1 MTDEPLPGRI
11 VGNSILLKDLEI
23 SEVHDHLCLLYDS
36 TLDWRTFVASYIK
49 TGLECGE
56 RCCYIYDTHTARQIR
71 DLLRADNVDVTALE
85 ASGQLNIIHGHKTY
99 FKNGYFDP
107 DFLIS
112 SYVVETEKAIS
123 QGCPGLR
130 ITFETDWA
138 LHYQVPAAQLL
149 EYESRLN
156 GKLFPRYPFLNICQY
171 ERAKFEPEVIKGL
184 LLTHPRIIRGNRVY
198 SNPYYVLPDKYA
210 NYNKAGMEARYWLE
224 NIERETKKETDA
236 ETGILFG
243 KVFEESPLGI
253 ALSNPQ
259 FRFVKVNAAMCHML
273 GYSESE
279 LLNLSFKEITHP
291 DNLQTDSENI
301 RKLQAGEIKEY
312 QTQKKYLRKDGKAVW
327 GKLTATLVHDETGQF
342 LYFMAVIENINELKI
357 AELGLRESERK
368 FRELAELTPGAIF
381 EADSTGKLTYVN
393 RLCFEYFGFSVNTD
407 ISIFNV
413 FDFIAPED
421 HQKAANRIQ
430 RVMRGENPEFEEYT
444 GINKEETRFPVLIN
458 SSVIKNAR
466 GDPSGIRGVIIDIT
480 GRKKTEEQLLL
491 SEARLESLLRI
502 SQYKAGNIQNLLDF
516 ALREA
521 IQLTK
526 SKIGYIYHYSEK
538 KQEFTLNTWSRGVM
552 EACSVRDA
560 RSIYQLENTGIWGE
574 AVRQRKAIILND
586 FQSPHP
592 LKKGMPQGH
601 AELTRFMTIPVIVSD
616 KVVAVVGVANKDTD
630 YESSDERQLTLLMD
644 STWKIVDLQKA
655 EESRRHAAEKLE
667 ILYKKE
673 KEQREELEKEAKAR
687 SMFIDVLAHELRT
700 PLTPIMVSTGML
712 KEILGPSTNEITQ
725 KLAQNIQSA
734 SEILAT
740 RLEELLD
747 LGRYSRGTF
756 KLELQP
762 VDFLKYLNG
771 IIDRLRPLIAQK
783 KQEFIVDIPEK
794 SSEVNLDPSRFE
806 QVIINLI
813 SNAAKFSPENGK
825 IFLNIKVTDKSLNME
840 VKDEGIG
847 ITPEEQERLFQP
859 YHRVEQDRQKFP
871 GIGLG
876 LAVSKQLVEAHG
888 GKIWVESLPGQGS
901 VFSLAIPLGNTS
913 FKD

>member
-1 MTDEPLPGRI
+1 
-11 VGNSILLKDLEI
+11 
-23 SEVHDHLCLLYDS
+23 
-36 TLDWRTFVASYIK
+36 
-49 TGLECGE
+49 
-56 RCCYIYDTHTARQIR
+56 
-71 DLLRADNVDVTALE
+71 
-85 ASGQLNIIHGHKTY
+85 
-99 FKNGYFDP
+99 
-107 DFLIS
+107 
-112 SYVVETEKAIS
+112 
-123 QGCPGLR
+123 
-130 ITFETDWA
+130 
-138 LHYQVPAAQLL
+138 
-149 EYESRLN
+149 
-156 GKLFPRYPFLNICQY
+156 
-171 ERAKFEPEVIKGL
+171 
-184 LLTHPRIIRGNRVY
+184 
-198 SNPYYVLPDKYA
+198 
-210 NYNKAGMEARYWLE
+210 
-224 NIERETKKETDA
+224 
-236 ETGILFG
+236 
-243 KVFEESPLGI
+243 
-253 ALSNPQ
+253 
-259 FRFVKVNAAMCHML
+259 
-273 GYSESE
+273 
-279 LLNLSFKEITHP
+279 
-291 DNLQTDSENI
+291 
-301 RKLQAGEIKEY
+301 
-312 QTQKKYLRKDGKAVW
+312 
-327 GKLTATLVHDETGQF
+327 
-342 LYFMAVIENINELKI
+342 
-357 AELGLRESERK
+357 
-368 FRELAELTPGAIF
+368 
-381 EADSTGKLTYVN
+381 
-393 RLCFEYFGFSVNTD
+393 
-407 ISIFNV
+407 
-413 FDFIAPED
+413 
-421 HQKAANRIQ
+421 
-430 RVMRGENPEFEEYT
+430 
-444 GINKEETRFPVLIN
+444 
-458 SSVIKNAR
+458 
-466 GDPSGIRGVIIDIT
+466 
-480 GRKKTEEQLLL
+480 
-491 SEARLESLLRI
+491 
-502 SQYKAGNIQNLLDF
+502 
-516 ALREA
+516 
-521 IQLTK
+521 
-526 SKIGYIYHYSEK
+526 
-538 KQEFTLNTWSRGVM
+538 
-552 EACSVRDA
+552 
-560 RSIYQLENTGIWGE
+560 
-574 AVRQRKAIILND
+574 
-586 FQSPHP
+586 
-592 LKKGMPQGH
+592 
-601 AELTRFMTIPVIVSD
+601 
-616 KVVAVVGVANKDTD
+616 VANKDTD

-644 STWKIVDLQKA
+644 ATWKIVDLQKA

-667 ILYKKE
+667 ILYQKE